1 MTRARRE
8 LVSIEATPYYHV
20 ISRCVRRAYL
30 CGTDHFSGKNY
41 EHRKAWVVERLREL
55 DKVFTIDLC
64 AYAVMSNHIHLV
76 VRLDNARAK
85 SLSDEA
91 LIRRWARLYQL
102 PVLIQRYRKGECTTQ
117 AELKAVQEIL
127 SQWRE
132 RLTDLSWYM
141 RSLNEHLARRANAE
155 DGCTGRFWEGR
166 FKSQALLDEAAV
178 LTCMSYVDLNPIR
191 AAIAETPEASDF
203 TSIQQRIQQWNKT
216 AIPASDMSRPRLMP
230 LVAQHRDSH
239 QNAIGFTLR
248 DYLELVEWAGRQVR
262 DDKRGT
268 IAADRPPILER
279 LGLNPSRFMHQM
291 QGKSKPHTFGVL
303 GDVTRIREFAAQLGR
318 RCIKGVGAA
327 AMLYST
333 PYGADAI

>member
-117 AELKAVQEIL
+117 AELRAVQEL
-127 SQWRE
+127 LAQWRA

-166 FKSQALLDEAAV
+166 FKSQALLDDAAV

-191 AAIAETPEASDF
+191 AAIAETPETSDF
-203 TSIQQRIQQWNKT
+203 TSIQQRIAQWKKT
-216 AIPASDMSRPRLMP
+216 SIATSDSPRPRLMP
-230 LVAQHRDSH
+230 LVEQRRDLH

-262 DDKRGT
+262 DDKRGA
-268 IAADRPPILER
+268 IAPATPPILER
-279 LGLNPSRFMHQM
+279 LGLKPARFIHQM
-291 QGKSKPHTFGVL
+291 QGKSKPQAYGVL
-303 GDVTRIREFAAQLGR
+303 GDVARIRELATQLGR

-327 AMLYST
+327 TLLYSM
-333 PYGADAI
+333 PRCAEAF